1 MNDEMNMGPG
11 DDAIRVYVVRH
22 FWPIGKLALASGV
35 SEQEAA
41 AMIAGACAP
50 GVIYAFDDKG
60 WWSALG
66 GYRSGIAGGPS
77 KDAELWYSPAAAW
90 SLRRARL
97 ARRGAASL
105 TEAAGANR
113 DWFQAEFADALR
125 AVPEAANAFPSCF
138 DADGMVDRAAAGA
151 QAFEEWAAWLKGG
164 YAVCLRI
171 FSGQT
176 CVAKESLGATLK
188 RHIADPAVQPMDHG
202 DLLAMC
208 ERLAQLMLPFAPWE
222 RPVGTPGVTIDRLLR
237 DLSLGGE
244 LPYAASA

>member
-1 MNDEMNMGPG
+1 MNDEMSAAPG
-11 DDAIRVYVVRH
+11 DDEIRAYVTRH
-22 FWPIGKLALASGV
+22 FWPIGDLARASGA
-35 SEQEAA
+35 SEQEVEAL
-41 AMIAGACAP
+41 IAGACAP
-50 GVIYAFDDKG
+50 GTIYAFDGKG

-66 GYRSGIAGGPS
+66 GYRSGAPGRPS
-77 KDAELWYSPAAAW
+77 DGAERWYSPAAVW
-90 SLRRARL
+90 GLRRARL
-97 ARRGAASL
+97 ALRGGVSIA
-105 TEAAGANR
+105 EAARRNR
-113 DWFQAEFADALR
+113 AQFRADFTAALS

-151 QAFEEWAAWLKGG
+151 QAVEEWAAWLKGG

-188 RHIADPAVQPMDHG
+188 RHIADPAAQPMDHG